1 MVTTTATTKCLMG
14 EFFPV
19 VTCHSILLVFSL
31 MSVFHRG
38 ICTLAVHHEKS
49 LVPAFFKVPVD
60 HLFANV
66 HCNDSGKINY
76 CCGKKS

>member
-1 MVTTTATTKCLMG
+1 MPFNLACIQDIQSQNEK
-14 EFFPV
+14 FQN
-19 VTCHSILLVFSL
+19 SL